1 MKRLYSSALTLCT
14 FLSISAQ
21 EVVWQKDIKS
31 STQDFLSQMTT
42 TIDQQYLITGS
53 SIPSRTSGTTPS
65 TGSGTALSRASG
77 ISSLSK
83 AGSTLPFGSA
93 QGKLAQGPQNN
104 GYDFHLVKL
113 NQQGEEVWE
122 KYFSGQNHDFL
133 SATVN
138 TQEGGFLL
146 AGTTFSGKGL
156 DKKEDSKGGSDIWLI
171 RINEFGDEL
180 WQKTIGGAS
189 DEEARAVIQTTDMGF
204 FVAGNVAFGSLPF
217 DSAQGTEQG
226 SLREPQGTSGTQGT
240 RGYGSKDVLVVRL
253 DKNGKELSQLVL
265 GGKGLDEVEKMIP
278 TKDGGALLGVYSRSN
293 AVEGSGMPD
302 SGSKAI
308 SQKPKA
314 SGNYGE
320 GDYWIIKLSKDG
332 KMEWEKN
339 FGGTGDDHL
348 RTLALTSTGYLIG
361 GESRSERSGNKA
373 VGIEEGTDLWL
384 ISLDERGEEIWQKS
398 YNFKNRDVLMGMSV
412 ISTPNPSRGGES
424 THLTKGIL
432 LGGYTQAEGRIESD
446 DETFWML
453 YLDQNGNE
461 QWRKHVK
468 GESKKKEERLSDI
481 KLNRDGSIVLAG
493 TSAEELGKENWKI
506 VKLGDK
512 QIDQLIEKQDIK
524 IYPNPVSE
532 YAYVEINMDDG
543 SGMLG
548 DGKTEAEITVYDMGG
563 RQLQSVKTKNKV
575 TKINTQ
581 ALIQGAYLVS
591 VKTNDNKTASAK
603 LIKK

>member
-1 MKRLYSSALTLCT
+1 MKKFSASALTMCT
-14 FLSISAQ
+14 IFGISAQ
-21 EVVWQKDIKS
+21 EVVWQRDIKS
-31 STQDFLSQMTT
+31 STQDFLSQVTT

-53 SIPSRTSGTTPS
+53 SI
-65 TGSGTALSRASG
+65 RANNSQQ
-77 ISSLSK
+77 SPNNQK
-83 AGSTLPFGSA
+83 
-93 QGKLAQGPQNN
+93 QNN
-104 GYDFHLVKL
+104 GYDLHLVKL

-122 KYFSGQNHDFL
+122 KYFSGKNHDFL

-138 TQEGGFLL
+138 TQEGGFVL
-146 AGTTFSGKGL
+146 AGTSYSGKGL
-156 DKKEDSKGGSDIWLI
+156 DKKEESKGGSDIWLI

-180 WQKTIGGAS
+180 WQKTIGGTS
-189 DEEARAVIQTTDMGF
+189 DEEARAVIQTTDFGF
-204 FVAGNVAFGSLPF
+204 FVAGNV
-217 DSAQGTEQG
+217 QGAVK
-226 SLREPQGTSGTQGT
+226 
-240 RGYGSKDVLVVRL
+240 GYGSKDVLVIRL
-253 DKNGKELSQLVL
+253 DKNGKEVSQLVL

-293 AVEGSGMPD
+293 IG
-302 SGSKAI
+302 GSK
-308 SQKPKA
+308 KTE
-314 SGNYGE
+314 NFGE

-332 KMEWEKN
+332 KIEWEKN
-339 FGGTGDDHL
+339 FGGKGDDHL

-361 GESRSERSGNKA
+361 GESRSERSGNKS

-412 ISTPNPSRGGES
+412 IHHPSTDNQKQS
-424 THLTKGIL
+424 TQGIL
-432 LGGYTQAEGRIESD
+432 LGGYTQAEGRIETD
-446 DETFWML
+446 DEKFWML

-468 GESKKKEERLSDI
+468 GESSKREERLSDI

-512 QIDQLIEKQDIK
+512 QIDQLVEKKDIK
-524 IYPNPVSE
+524 IYPNPVSD
-532 YAYVEINMDDG
+532 YAYVE
-543 SGMLG
+543 LG
-548 DGKTEAEITVYDMGG
+548 FEGLREGAFEAEISVYDMGG
-563 RQLQSVKTKNKV
+563 RKLQSLKTKNKV

-581 ALIQGAYLVS
+581 PLIQGAYLVV
-591 VKTNDNKTASAK
+591 VKTNDKTANAK

>member
-1 MKRLYSSALTLCT
+1 MNRLHMIAFSICT
-14 FLSISAQ
+14 IGTFSAQ
-21 EVVWQKDIKS
+21 DVVWQKDIKS
-31 STQDFLSQMTT
+31 STQDFLSQITT
-42 TIDQQYLITGS
+42 TIDQQYLISGS
-53 SIPSRTSGTTPS
+53 SIKSNNDQPS
-65 TGSGTALSRASG
+65 TNGQ
-77 ISSLSK
+77 K
-83 AGSTLPFGSA
+83 
-93 QGKLAQGPQNN
+93 QNT
-104 GYDFHLVKL
+104 GYDFHLVKFSQ
-113 NQQGEEVWE
+113 NGEEVWE

-133 SATVN
+133 SATVA
-138 TQEGGFLL
+138 TQEGGFLIS
-146 AGTTFSGKGL
+146 GTSYSGKGL

-180 WQKTIGGAS
+180 WQKTIGGAT
-189 DEEARAVIQTTDMGF
+189 DEEARAVIQTTDLGF
-204 FVAGNVAFGSLPF
+204 FVAGNVQN
-217 DSAQGTEQG
+217 SAE
-226 SLREPQGTSGTQGT
+226 
-240 RGYGSKDVLVVRL
+240 GYGSKDILVVRL

-278 TKDGGALLGVYSRSN
+278 TKDGGALLGVYSRSASSPDPSKGGGQDPSTQN
-293 AVEGSGMPD
+293 SKSLSGYAK
-302 SGSKAI
+302 ST
-308 SQKPKA
+308 
-314 SGNYGE
+314 NNFGE

-332 KMEWEKN
+332 KVEWEKN
-339 FGGTGDDHL
+339 FGGKGDDHL

-361 GESRSERSGNKA
+361 GESRSERSGNKT
-373 VGIEEGTDLWL
+373 VGIEDGTDLWL

-398 YNFKNRDVLMGMSV
+398 YNFKNRDMLMGMSV
-412 ISTPNPSRGGES
+412 ISSPNPSRGGES
-424 THLTKGIL
+424 GNLTKGIL

-461 QWRKHVK
+461 QWRKHVI
-468 GESKKKEERLSDI
+468 GEKRQREERLSDI

-532 YAYVEINMDDG
+532 YAYVEINMDAG

-563 RQLQSVKTKNKV
+563 RQLQSIKTKNKV

-581 ALIQGAYLVS
+581 ALVQGAYLVS